1 MVTFPYHNKSIIAAV
16 FLISLALLSGSV
28 YASNQE
34 ASTSGTGPVCGN
46 GVVES
51 GEQCDAGGSNAAC
64 PAACSASC
72 AINSC
77 GGGGASG
84 GGGYF
89 APSETKVI
97 FSGRAYPG
105 SRVTLLKDAQITA
118 QTVADSA
125 ANFRISISGL
135 STGSYIFGVYS
146 EDNQGRRS
154 SLLTFPTSVTFG
166 VAIEIGSIFITP
178 TIAIDKSQVK
188 HGENIAIFGQ
198 STPEANITVSINSE
212 EEFFGQI
219 IADANGAYLYNF
231 DTAKLVVG
239 QHLTKSKAATGGVV
253 SSFGKAVNFTVGAK
267 TVLAQSPALPAKGD
281 FNHDSR
287 VNLIDFSITAYWYK
301 RVNPPASID
310 LNGDGKVDLIDF
322 SIMAFNW
329 TG

>member
-178 TIAIDKSQVK
+178 TIAIDKSEVK
-188 HGENIAIFGQ
+188 HG
-198 STPEANITVSINSE
+198 
-212 EEFFGQI
+212 
-219 IADANGAYLYNF
+219 
-231 DTAKLVVG
+231 
-239 QHLTKSKAATGGVV
+239 
-253 SSFGKAVNFTVGAK
+253 
-267 TVLAQSPALPAKGD
+267 
-281 FNHDSR
+281 
-287 VNLIDFSITAYWYK
+287 
-301 RVNPPASID
+301 
-310 LNGDGKVDLIDF
+310 
-322 SIMAFNW
+322 
-329 TG
+329 